1 MWINVPIQVRTCC
14 LCLYGILNLVPDI
27 NMAPIQ
33 FVSKILMGG
42 IYKVIPVVREFIRN
56 PIITFLFEYSVT
68 HH

>member
-1 MWINVPIQVRTCC
+1 
-14 LCLYGILNLVPDI
+14 
-27 NMAPIQ
+27 MAPIQ